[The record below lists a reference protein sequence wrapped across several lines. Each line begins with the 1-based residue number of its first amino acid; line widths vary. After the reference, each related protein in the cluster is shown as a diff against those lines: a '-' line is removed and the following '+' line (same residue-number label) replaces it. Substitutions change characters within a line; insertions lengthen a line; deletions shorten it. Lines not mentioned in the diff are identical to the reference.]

1 MKNYLVA
8 FSISLFYILIPD
20 TQLKRVW
27 RLRIYV
33 IFWFS
38 RVNTHLSRKKD
49 LVNAFVM
56 TLYAVVCFH
65 ELCFFLFVYY
75 TLILIPGIFVFDVL
89 EQEMHDVLENIFLSK
104 RVKM

>member
-1 MKNYLVA
+1 
-8 FSISLFYILIPD
+8 
-20 TQLKRVW
+20 
-27 RLRIYV
+27 
-33 IFWFS
+33 
-38 RVNTHLSRKKD
+38 
-49 LVNAFVM
+49 M

-65 ELCFFLFVYY
+65 ELCFFIFVYY